1 MKKSL
6 LLAALLLS
14 SAAQAETWVCSTPTT
29 YGGSILLTLVRQ
41 GEVFSYTLTTPATQE
56 EESRTVQR
64 DPYEIL
70 VETDAMLTLVDKAP
84 NGRSV
89 SITTINKITKQSIN
103 QSVDFGVDL
112 GKSEGS
118 CIGI

>member
-1 MKKSL
+1 
-6 LLAALLLS
+6 
-14 SAAQAETWVCSTPTT
+14 
-29 YGGSILLTLVRQ
+29 
-41 GEVFSYTLTTPATQE
+41 
-56 EESRTVQR
+56 
-64 DPYEIL
+64 
-70 VETDAMLTLVDKAP
+70 MLTLVDKAP